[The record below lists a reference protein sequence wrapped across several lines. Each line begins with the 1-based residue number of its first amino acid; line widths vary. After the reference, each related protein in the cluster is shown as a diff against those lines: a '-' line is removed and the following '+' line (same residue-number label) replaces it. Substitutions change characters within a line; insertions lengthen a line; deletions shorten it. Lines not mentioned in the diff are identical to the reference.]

1 MIQMLSIASRNGIT
15 VTNSC
20 GNTKYENLDLSLI
33 VFLHPLLASS
43 ISIQQF
49 KYMNGIGSS
58 QVNFNRWWDLYC
70 SNWEVFILWTDCS

>member
-1 MIQMLSIASRNGIT
+1 MLSIASRNGIT

-58 QVNFNRWWDLYC
+58 QVNFNR
-70 SNWEVFILWTDCS
+70 